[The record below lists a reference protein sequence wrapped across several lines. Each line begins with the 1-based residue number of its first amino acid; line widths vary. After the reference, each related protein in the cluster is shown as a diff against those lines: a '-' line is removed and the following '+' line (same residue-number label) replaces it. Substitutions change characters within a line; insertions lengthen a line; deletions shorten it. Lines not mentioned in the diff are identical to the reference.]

1 MITEISRTLY
11 GVYDYANRKIQFNAN
26 PYLLAGNDLILYF
39 TDNDARYAAVVS
51 SISGN
56 DAVVDFANPQYDKW
70 GVTVKTPN
78 YGAGLTG
85 PQEVF
90 SFKFTNPPNAVLQAF
105 STGGS
110 SNVAIQVSTDQ
121 QHWIS
126 LATLPITVANSNTAF
141 TTVTTP
147 WPYGRLNITDIA
159 AGNSIAVNKAI

>member
-11 GVYDYANRKIQFNAN
+11 GVYDYANTQIQFNSN
-26 PYLLAGNDLILYF
+26 PYLLANNDLTLYF

-51 SISGN
+51 SVSGN
-56 DAVVDFANPQYDKW
+56 NAVVNFSNAQYDKR
-70 GVTVKTPN
+70 GVVVKTPN

-90 SFKFTNPPNAVLQAF
+90 SFKFTNPPNAVIQAS

-110 SNVAIQVSTDQ
+110 SNVSIQVSTDQ

-126 LATLPITVANSNTAF
+126 LGTLPITVANSNTNFIA
-141 TTVTTP
+141 VTTP
-147 WPYGRLNITDIA
+147 WPYGRLNITDIG
-159 AGNSIAVNKAI
+159 AGNYISINKAI